1 MKENDK
7 NRGSIAFNA
16 IFIIVGIGLI
26 AMAAF
31 ICFKSSSFKRK
42 AVEVPATISRIE
54 SYTTTRSSKHGRRT
68 KTHHNVYVTYEFN
81 GMTYENIPL
90 GSYSSDMYEGAVV
103 TILCDPDNPVD
114 IDNKRMLY
122 FPVILLSIMGVLFGA
137 GGIIPMAISIKKKK
151 KKENLMRNGRT
162 VYAIVNDVSE
172 NPSYS
177 VNGRHPYKIKC
188 TYTDESGFR
197 KYEFVSGNIW
207 DDNPELDFPVGS
219 SIRVYVD
226 VNDYSKYYVD
236 CAHKASMN
244 F

>member
-1 MKENDK
+1 MRENDK
-7 NRGSIAFNA
+7 NRGSIAFNM
-16 IFIIVGIGLI
+16 IFVIVGIGLI
-26 AMAAF
+26 AMAVF
-31 ICFKSSSFKRK
+31 LYLKSSAFKRK

-68 KTHHNVYVTYEFN
+68 KTNYNVYVTYDFD
-81 GMTYENIPL
+81 GVTYENIPL
-90 GSYSSDMYEGAVV
+90 GSYTSNMYEGAVI

-114 IDNKRMLY
+114 IDNKGMLY

-137 GGIIPMAISIKKKK
+137 GGIIPIVISGKKKS
-151 KKENLMRNGRT
+151 KKENLMRNGRA
-162 VYAIVNDVSE
+162 VYAIVNEVGE
-172 NPSYS
+172 NPAYA

-188 TYTDESGFR
+188 TYTDESTFQ

-207 DDNPELDFPVGS
+207 DNNVELDFPVGS

-236 CAHKASMN
+236 SDNKAGVS